1 MTLLSIFN
9 PLSLMDTSVSLMVY
23 NSLDKYLN
31 KYMPRNIANN
41 YTAFFHAIGSV
52 YFGASYFINPN
63 ERLYY
68 FMTKFSTGYFLY
80 DTLHILKY
88 KKLNFLNICYMY
100 HHLSTVNYLRNTNII
115 YRAPEVLFWA
125 ELSNIPSYL
134 VYNMMKQT
142 KNEKQIKMLKKLQF
156 YVYSFIRVPLITK
169 LLYETLNSDIIEN
182 KTSIYMILPIYVMGL
197 VWTKKLWNGL

>member
-1 MTLLSIFN
+1 MTILSIFN
-9 PLSLMDTSVSLMVY
+9 PLSLMDTSVSLMFY
-23 NSLDKYLN
+23 NSLNKYLN

-41 YTAFFHAIGSV
+41 YTSFFHAIGCV

-63 ERLYY
+63 DQLYY

-80 DTLHILKY
+80 DTLNILKY
-88 KKLNFLNICYMY
+88 KKLNFLNICYIY
-100 HHLSTVNYLRNTNII
+100 HHLSTVNYLRNTNIV
-115 YRAPEVLFWA
+115 YRVPEVLFWA

-142 KNEKQIKMLKKLQF
+142 KNEKQIKTLKKLQF

-169 LLYETLNSDIIEN
+169 LLYETLNSDKIEN